1 MPRPVGRLAVAPWPG
16 RLASALVDSDRE
28 RAWAAA
34 GRAAAA
40 RVEAGMRVGLG
51 TGRAAAAGIAA
62 LGVRVREGLRC
73 TGVPT
78 SRASAALAREL
89 GIPLGR
95 LGAGL
100 DLAFDGAD
108 AVDPAGLVLKGAGG
122 AMVRERAVAEAAR
135 EFLVLVDPPKLV
147 ATLDEWGRLPVAVVP
162 FAAARAAAVL
172 GDLAP
177 VARPGRSDDGLAL
190 LDLTVPPG
198 ADWPAIAARARAVPG
213 VVDTGLF
220 RVPLDHVLV
229 GEADGSCRTAAGGRA

>member
-1 MPRPVGRLAVAPWPG
+1 MDG
-16 RLASALVDSDRE
+16 DRE

-40 RVEAGMRVGLG
+40 RVEPGMRVGLG

-62 LGVRVREGLRC
+62 LAERVAGGLRC

-78 SRASAALAREL
+78 SRASAVLARRL
-89 GIPLGR
+89 GVPLGR
-95 LGAGL
+95 LGTRL

-108 AVDPAGLVLKGAGG
+108 VVDPGGLVLKGAGG
-122 AMVRERAVAEAAR
+122 ALVRERVVGAAAPT
-135 EFLVLVDPPKLV
+135 FLILVDPPKLV
-147 ATLDEWGRLPVAVVP
+147 ATLDDWARLPIAVVP
-162 FAAARAAAVL
+162 FAALRAAAVL
-172 GDLAP
+172 GDLSP
-177 VARPGRSDDGLAL
+177 LPRPRRSDDGLTL

-220 RVPLDHVLV
+220 RVDLGDVLV
-229 GEADGSCRTAAGGRA
+229 GRPDGGCATAAAATA